1 MGIFDGKSINDKTQE
16 MINVYEN
23 WPKYA
28 QESYDNAKPIKV
40 KFEKIIFCGMGGS
53 GLVFDILSSLILD
66 KQVIINKG
74 YVLPKN
80 ISNSLMI
87 FNSASGDTIETITAL
102 KTALKSK
109 NKIIAFS
116 SGGKLENF
124 CKKNK
129 ITHIKYDMQSSPR
142 ASLPVSLYTIL
153 GTLSDSFGI
162 KKSMITKSIKSL
174 HDAKKKIFE
183 NVDSNPAINL
193 AEFIKDG
200 PICYHSPELF
210 PVALRFSQDFQENC
224 KKFATQGD
232 VIESCHNFINSWETL
247 TNFSPILLRGCND
260 DKNTI
265 KRFEVWIEYFKTRG
279 ISYKELYSIKSDLL
293 TQFMTLM
300 YEMGL
305 STIYHAVQND
315 IDPTLLEAIDF
326 VKARV

>member
-1 MGIFDGKSINDKTQE
+1 MDIFAKKPINKETQV
-16 MINVYEN
+16 MVDVYEN
-23 WPKYA
+23 WPEYA
-28 QESYDNAKPIKV
+28 QESYDNAKPISV
-40 KFEKIIFCGMGGS
+40 KFEKVIFCGMGGS
-53 GLVFDILSSLILD
+53 GLVFDILSSLISD
-66 KQVIINKG
+66 KQVVINKG
-74 YVLPKN
+74 YVLPKD

-87 FNSASGDTIETITAL
+87 FNSASGDTIETITAIES
-102 KTALKSK
+102 ALESK

-116 SGGKLENF
+116 SGGKLEEF
-124 CKKNK
+124 CKKNN
-129 ITHIKYDMQSSPR
+129 ITHIKYDLKSSPR

-162 KKSMITKSIKSL
+162 EKSIIIKSIQSL
-174 HDAKKKIFE
+174 RDTKKKIFGSL
-183 NVDSNPAINL
+183 DSNPAIDL

-200 PICYHSPELF
+200 AVCYYSPELF

-232 VIESCHNFINSWETL
+232 VVESCHNFINSWENL
-247 TNFSPILLRGCND
+247 TNFSPILLRGQPENEYI
-260 DKNTI
+260 K
-265 KRFEVWIEYFKTRG
+265 KRFEVWIEYFETRE
-279 ISYKELYSIKSDLL
+279 ISYRELYSVEGDLL

-300 YEMGL
+300 YEMGM

>member
-1 MGIFDGKSINDKTQE
+1 MGIFDGKPVNEKTQE
-16 MINVYEN
+16 MIDVYKN
-23 WPKYA
+23 WPEYA
-28 QESYDNAKPIKV
+28 KESYSNAKPISV
-40 KFEKIIFCGMGGS
+40 KFDKVIFCGMGGS
-53 GLVFDILSSLILD
+53 GLIFDILSSLIPD

-87 FNSASGDTIETITAL
+87 FNSASGDTIETLTAL

-116 SGGKLENF
+116 SGGKMENF

-129 ITHIKYDMQSSPR
+129 ITHIRYDMQSSPR

-153 GTLSDSFGI
+153 GTLYDSFGI

-174 HDAKKKIFE
+174 HDARKKIFE
-183 NVDSNPAINL
+183 NVDSNPVIDL

-200 PICYHSPELF
+200 PVCYHSPELS

-232 VIESCHNFINSWETL
+232 VVESCHNFINSWETL
-247 TNFSPILLRGCND
+247 TNFSPILLRGSND
-260 DKNTI
+260 DKNII

-279 ISYKELYSIKSDLL
+279 ISYKELSSVKGDLL

>member
-1 MGIFDGKSINDKTQE
+1 MDIFETKSINEKTRF
-16 MINVYEN
+16 MIDVYKN

-28 QESYDNAKPIKV
+28 QESYDNAKPINV
-40 KFEKIIFCGMGGS
+40 KFEKVIFCGMGGS

-102 KTALKSK
+102 KTASKSK

-129 ITHIKYDMQSSPR
+129 ITHIKYDLKSSPR

-153 GTLSDSFGI
+153 GTLSVSFGI

-174 HDAKKKIFE
+174 HDTKKKIFE
-183 NVDSNPAINL
+183 NVDSNPTINL

-200 PICYHSPELF
+200 PICYHSTELF

-232 VIESCHNFINSWETL
+232 VVESCHNFINSWETL
-247 TNFSPILLRGCND
+247 TNFSPILLRGSND

-279 ISYKELYSIKSDLL
+279 ILYKELYSIKGDLL

-300 YEMGL
+300 YEMGM